1 MRSTSIPNTKCNHN
15 LSMQLKADQRI
26 SVQINFLISSV
37 SHYTGSGI
45 LNVGVLELYPWHL
58 LSSLFLG
65 NFIPIKGFSLLL
77 KLHSLLTKT
86 PFSTQISKIQTRI
99 STCQLHT
106 VNWLVPLTLQNQHA
120 SSSPHNLFPLF
131 VCIFLKKHCK

>member
-1 MRSTSIPNTKCNHN
+1 MRSTSILNTKFNHN

-26 SVQINFLISSV
+26 SVQINFLIFSV

-65 NFIPIKGFSLLL
+65 NFIPTKGFSLIP
-77 KLHSLLTKT
+77 KLRSLLTKT
-86 PFSTQISKIQTRI
+86 TFSTRISKTQTRI
-99 STCQLHT
+99 TTCQLHT
-106 VNWLVPLTLQNQHA
+106 VNWLFVELNS
-120 SSSPHNLFPLF
+120 SSSPHNLFPLL
-131 VCIFLKKHCK
+131 VCIFRQKHCK